1 MTAKANIKTLS
12 LHPSRTIELGQGR
25 GFAKLSVGLEIEF
38 DNPVGFDSPELQ
50 ETLKEARKFITDE
63 FKAQY
68 KPYQK
73 VNKK

>member
-1 MTAKANIKTLS
+1 MKAKALIKTLS
-12 LHPSRTIELGQGR
+12 LKPSRTIDFGPGK
-25 GFAKLSVGLEIEF
+25 GFAKLSVGLELEF
-38 DNPVGFDSPELQ
+38 DKPVGLDSPEVQ
-50 ETLKEARKFITDE
+50 EALNDAHKFITEE